1 MDIEELEP
9 RYRRI
14 LDEIAALRSSLER
27 LEVDVVQLLRDYG
40 VTWEAIGEGLDPPI
54 SRQAA
59 ARRFEQPRRRRR
71 RS

>member
-1 MDIEELEP
+1 MTDDDVEP

-14 LDEIAALRSSLER
+14 LDEINTIRATLAR
-27 LEVDVVQLLRDYG
+27 LEVEAVQLLRDHG

-59 ARRFEQPRRRRR
+59 ARRFEQPRKRRQ
-71 RS
+71 S

>member
-1 MDIEELEP
+1 MDNHQLEP

-14 LDEIAALRSSLER
+14 LDEVGALRASLDR